1 MKGLDI
7 DTGVQINMHCM
18 GPKQMEAV
26 IVIGVIDEKKGGVLH
41 VQCNM
46 QCSAQICLQFLRASF

>member
-7 DTGVQINMHCM
+7 YTGVQINMHCM

-26 IVIGVIDEKKGGVLH
+26 IVIGVIDEKKRGCLA
-41 VQCNM
+41 CAM
-46 QCSAQICLQFLRASF
+46 QYAM